1 MYLRLKTSAS
11 QAPVCL
17 PLLSMLPTL
26 RKAHLIFKIKKK
38 NLKKNR
44 MLCVMQ
50 THLEA
55 FFMEVLSRQDAST
68 ADSPNKDSPCCL
80 EQ

>member
-26 RKAHLIFKIKKK
+26 RKAQLIFKIKKK
-38 NLKKNR
+38 NIKNNK

-55 FFMEVLSRQDAST
+55 FFMEVVMVMEGKT
-68 ADSPNKDSPCCL
+68 
-80 EQ
+80 